1 MPPSR
6 TPPILSRPPHI
17 LTPILLSLLLCAAF
31 ARAVPPPPAYVPNE
45 AAAWKGYPVA
55 SLKVSDLPGDLA
67 GQLRSGLAL
76 AAGGGLF
83 GGGKPRFYPA
93 TLDEDLRRAALL
105 LARRGYP
112 RAVLSVGFAGADN
125 DESVAIVLTVEPG
138 EPVLVRSLALEGL
151 PENLTAVQRDR
162 AHRLVQTAAGRVFDD
177 DLLEL
182 DRLALVAL
190 LRDAGHA
197 SAQVAPR
204 VDWVDS
210 LLVDAA
216 LVAQPGP
223 VMWFGEV
230 DPGPI
235 AADPIPADLAPL
247 VRHSSGLRRGDLYS
261 TRALQQAEENIRR
274 LELFR
279 QVRLDTR
286 PATADTLDV
295 VAELQPAPM
304 RTLTTS
310 VGWWS
315 DDQVRL
321 AASWRDRNLLHAG
334 RGLSVQASY
343 SRFRQDAG
351 VTAWRPAFPGPRSGL
366 STTLGLSRESEAAY
380 ILRSAKLTTTVSW
393 RPTFV
398 DLLGLSL
405 SFGRQWLEAGPESN
419 DAFLERDGNLTL
431 LSGSWSR
438 DAADDRLHPT
448 RGGVSRAKVA
458 VTPPGLLSD
467 FHFLTAEV
475 ERIQYRPLGRAV
487 LAARAGLGW
496 GRPLAGDL
504 DLPPNVRF
512 FAGGSTSMR
521 GFKRRHLGPVD
532 ATGEPLGGEAR
543 LIASAEVRVPVKGR
557 LQAAVFVDAGQT
569 WARHDDIDLSELEVA
584 VGPGLMVNSPV
595 GPLRAD
601 LGFRLTDV
609 VPDQPRMVLHV
620 SVGHPF

>member
-6 TPPILSRPPHI
+6 TPPILSRPTHI
-17 LTPILLSLLLCAAF
+17 LTPILLSLLLSAAF
-31 ARAVPPPPAYVPNE
+31 TRAAPPPPAYVPNE

-67 GQLRSGLAL
+67 DQLRSGLAL

-151 PENLTAVQRDR
+151 PEKLTTVQRDR

-177 DLLEL
+177 DLLEV

-197 SAQVAPR
+197 SAQVVPR

-210 LLVDAA
+210 LLVDVA
-216 LVAQPGP
+216 LIAEPGP
-223 VMWFGEV
+223 LMWFGAV

-235 AADPIPADLAPL
+235 AADLKPL
-247 VRHSSGLRRGDLYS
+247 VRHSSGLRSGDLYS

-286 PATADTLDV
+286 PATAETLDV

-304 RTLTTS
+304 RTLSTS
-310 VGWWS
+310 VGWWTE
-315 DDQVRL
+315 DQVRL
-321 AASWRDRNLLHAG
+321 AAAWKDRNLLRAG
-334 RGLSVQASY
+334 RGLGVQASY

-351 VTAWRPAFPGPRSGL
+351 VTAWRPAFPGPRSGV
-366 STTLGLSRESEAAY
+366 SVTLGLSYETEAAY
-380 ILRSAKLTTTVSW
+380 TLHSAKLTTALSW
-393 RPTFV
+393 RPTFI

-405 SFGRQWLEAGPESN
+405 SFGRQSLHVGPVAN

-431 LSGSWSR
+431 LSGFWSR
-438 DAADDRLHPT
+438 DGADDRLHPT
-448 RGGVSRAKVA
+448 RGGVSRAKMA
-458 VTPPGLLSD
+458 VTPPGRLSD

-496 GRPLAGDL
+496 GLPLAGDL

-521 GFKRRHLGPVD
+521 GFKRRRLGPVD
-532 ATGEPLGGEAR
+532 AVGEPLGGEAR
-543 LIASAEVRVPVKGR
+543 LIASAEVRLPVKGR
-557 LQAAVFVDAGQT
+557 VQAAVFVDAGQA
-569 WARHDDIDLSELEVA
+569 WARHDDIDLGELEVA